1 MRQFYLK
8 LNEEEIKRVIELIDY
23 ETSLIEEE
31 IEVTNNNEEASFLKE
46 MIIELESL
54 ANKIDP
60 TCSDNILQEI
70 Q

>member
-1 MRQFYLK
+1 MREFYLK
-8 LNEEEIKRVIELIDY
+8 LNEEELKRVVELIDY

-31 IEVTNNNEEASFLKE
+31 VQVTNNNEEAFVLKE
-46 MIIELESL
+46 IIDELESL

-60 TCSDNILQEI
+60 TSSENILQEI